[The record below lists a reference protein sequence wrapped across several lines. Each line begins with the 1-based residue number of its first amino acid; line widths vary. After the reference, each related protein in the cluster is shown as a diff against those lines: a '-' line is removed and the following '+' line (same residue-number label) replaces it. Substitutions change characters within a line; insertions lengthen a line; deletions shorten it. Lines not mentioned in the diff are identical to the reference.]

1 MASSIE
7 WTIREAHLADVPAI
21 ATLVEE
27 FAGYMRDLGDTTE
40 LRLDAEALERD
51 GFGADPAFRGMVAEI
66 SGVVV
71 GFLLHHWGYD
81 TDAASRLLFVVDLY
95 VAESVRGRGIG
106 AALMR
111 EARNEA
117 ARSGAVQVVW
127 TVDRRNVRAQR
138 FYEGIGA
145 RYVDG
150 LNLMYLDV

>member
-51 GFGADPAFRGMVAEI
+51 GFGANPAFRGMVAEI

-117 ARSGAVQVVW
+117 ARSGAAQVVW